1 MAPDLLPP
9 TDSELLGGPLGRF
22 ADPVGRWRRIV
33 AQLTALVWMPMIVA
47 VLQREYCVRN
57 GWYGAE
63 QFWRECFSDLPA
75 QYAIGHLEF
84 GLPGWLDGRAVLD
97 QPVVAGAVMS
107 AVGGLVPESASPLD
121 QSRWYFFMWVVLA
134 TVLLAATVWCTA
146 HLVPGDLQAAAQ
158 VALSPVIVLAAV
170 LSADALA
177 VALVAAAM
185 LAWQR
190 ERHTIC
196 GLLLGVATMTRSY
209 AALVALA
216 LLIAAFRS
224 DTLAAARRVAM
235 TALAAVLGIAIA
247 AIAVR
252 PAILTS
258 AYRAWWESKASYGSP
273 WLLPTLLACDVPACN
288 AKDVSSAWLRWLAQL
303 EKVELPVW
311 VVTSLAICGI
321 VLAVVM
327 GWLLTRSS
335 FRAPSW
341 AQVAFVVV
349 AMAMMTAKAVP
360 VQASLWL
367 LPLAAAAGVRWR
379 DQLIWAGTEM
389 AHYIAIWLYIGMQT
403 RPDRALPGPWY
414 ALFLVGRLAGITW
427 LVSRVWRA
435 AQFPPAAADCVDTE
449 DVDEVEPVQ
458 SIR

>member
-1 MAPDLLPP
+1 MRPDLFPP
-9 TDSELLGGPLGRF
+9 TDSELIGGPLGRH
-22 ADPVGRWRRIV
+22 ANPVGRWRRIV
-33 AQLTALVWMPMIVA
+33 AQLTALVWIPMIVA

-57 GWYGAE
+57 GWYGAD

-75 QYAIGHLEF
+75 QYALGHLDT
-84 GLPGWLDGRAVLD
+84 GLPGWLNGSAVLD

-107 AVGGLVPESASPLD
+107 AVGGLVPDGASALD
-121 QSRWYFFMWVVLA
+121 QSRWYFLAWVVLI
-134 TVLLAATVWCTA
+134 TLLLAATVWCTA

-170 LSADALA
+170 LSADALV

-185 LAWQR
+185 LAWKR
-190 ERHTIC
+190 ERHTVC
-196 GLLLGVATMTRSY
+196 GLVLGVATMTRSY

-216 LLIAAFRS
+216 LL
-224 DTLAAARRVAM
+224 LAAARSDVFAAAKRVAM
-235 TALAAVLGIAIA
+235 TALASVLAIAMA

-252 PAILTS
+252 PQILTG

-288 AKDVSSAWLRWLAQL
+288 AKDVSSAWLRWLSQL
-303 EKVELPVW
+303 QKVELPVW
-311 VVTSLAICGI
+311 SVTSLAVCGV
-321 VLAVVM
+321 VLAVIM
-327 GWLLTRSS
+327 GWIFTRES
-335 FRAPSW
+335 FRAPTW

-349 AMAMMTAKAVP
+349 AMAMMTGKAVP

-379 DQLIWAGTEM
+379 DHLIWAGTEM
-389 AHYIAIWLYIGMQT
+389 THFIAIWLYIGMQT

-414 ALFLVGRLAGITW
+414 ALFLVIRLAGITW

-435 AQFPPAAADCVDTE
+435 GQFPPALEQDRRESA
-449 DVDEVEPVQ
+449 EVA
-458 SIR
+458 R